1 MSIKYMSVL
10 AARHNK
16 SKDQRL
22 FHQEYIISAASSLH
36 VWKDPNLCPAG
47 MQSPS

>member
-1 MSIKYMSVL
+1 MSVL
-10 AARHNK
+10 AACHKN
-16 SKDQRL
+16 DQRV
-22 FHQEYIISAASSLH
+22 FHQEYTIPAASSLH